1 MNLPFKVCPECGVE
15 HVHTAIVC
23 ADCNVALEIART
35 ETAEPPTTAPLPP
48 ASELTR
54 VAAGGPWEME
64 RLALQLQEAGISS
77 RIDAMPSGQ
86 VIPRHVANAAARGS
100 SASGARLALYVLP
113 AEGEP
118 ARRVIQGILLEDSP
132 DGATPAREGEPLE
145 ACPACGAP
153 ISEVASACT
162 DCGLEFLP
170 VENLCSF
177 CGAVLTV
184 GATACPSCGGAPPR
198 EGAT

>member
-15 HVHTAIVC
+15 HVHTALVC
-23 ADCNVALEIART
+23 ADCNVALEIAPT
-35 ETAEPPTTAPLPP
+35 EGAEAPPTAPLPP

-86 VIPRHVANAAARGS
+86 ASSRPVANAAARGS
-100 SASGARLALYVLP
+100 SGSGIRLALYVLP

-118 ARRVIQGILLEDSP
+118 ARRVIQGILLQESP
-132 DGATPAREGEPLE
+132 GGATPAREGEPLE

-153 ISEVASACT
+153 ISAVASACT
-162 DCGLEFLP
+162 DCGLEFIP
-170 VENLCSF
+170 VEDACSF
-177 CGAVLTV
+177 CGAALTAGV
-184 GATACPSCGGAPPR
+184 TACPSCGAEPPR
-198 EGAT
+198 EGAV